1 MQISTRVGVVHV
13 IGRPLFT
20 QFAVGSPETPETSTG
35 RADNQNTPGHPLA
48 QASILHCNTGNHAP
62 RWSVKGEYLYVDL
75 GRANHSFAFTGLPTL
90 NHSAHVTL
98 NVVRAGVN
106 FRF

>member
-1 MQISTRVGVVHV
+1 M
-13 IGRPLFT
+13 
-20 QFAVGSPETPETSTG
+20 
-35 RADNQNTPGHPLA
+35 
-48 QASILHCNTGNHAP
+48 HCNTGNHAP

-90 NHSAHVTL
+90 NDSAHVTL